1 MSQLKLSL
9 VRSLIG
15 STKRQRDSVRGL
27 GLKRVN
33 DTVLISETP
42 AGRGM
47 IDKVSH
53 LVSVEK
59 LEG

>member
-42 AGRGM
+42 AIRGM

-53 LVSVEK
+53 LVTVEK
-59 LEG
+59 IEG

>member
-42 AGRGM
+42 AVRGM

>member
-1 MSQLKLSL
+1 MSQYKLSL

-27 GLKRVN
+27 GLKRIN
-33 DTVLISETP
+33 DSVVVTETP
-42 AGRGM
+42 AIRGM

-53 LVSVEK
+53 LVAVEK
-59 LEG
+59 IEG

>member
-42 AGRGM
+42 AIRGM

-53 LVSVEK
+53 LVTVEK

>member
-1 MSQLKLSL
+1 MSQYKLSL

-27 GLKRVN
+27 GLKRIN
-33 DTVLISETP
+33 DSVVVTDTP
-42 AGRGM
+42 AIRGM

-53 LVSVEK
+53 LVAVEK
-59 LEG
+59 IEG